1 MERKLENTGGLRL
14 LKAAIPFPTVLV
26 VAVLVVLL
34 VVGLVAS
41 EQGGAR
47 LGDLLFLHVDRG
59 LTAERLA
66 LFVVFNISLALV
78 GVSYGPMT
86 LVAGFLFGFWGGVVC
101 GVLVDVFAATSCF
114 FVGRYVLRSQCRAWY
129 ESQALPQEVQ
139 VAMSKFE
146 QREQVSLILFRAI
159 PIPAVLKNYIPP
171 LLDVSFS
178 SYILAVLA
186 EVFVYVPWMVY
197 LGTKSAAFARTY
209 AKEHEGVVLQEDM
222 SVQWPAL
229 AASAVVL
236 AVLLNFA
243 AKEFYNPPRDDLEA
257 LGAFA
262 DGASVLTPLA
272 DPLQTKPFLEH
283 QRL

>member
-1 MERKLENTGGLRL
+1 
-14 LKAAIPFPTVLV
+14 V
-26 VAVLVVLL
+26 
-34 VVGLVAS
+34 
-41 EQGGAR
+41 
-47 LGDLLFLHVDRG
+47 
-59 LTAERLA
+59 
-66 LFVVFNISLALV
+66 
-78 GVSYGPMT
+78 
-86 LVAGFLFGFWGGVVC
+86 
-101 GVLVDVFAATSCF
+101 
-114 FVGRYVLRSQCRAWY
+114 
-129 ESQALPQEVQ
+129 
-139 VAMSKFE
+139 SKFE